1 MKQSRF
7 LAGVL
12 ALSAACATAPAPSGT
27 DTRPT
32 GAPVSS
38 NRLTPL
44 GTSTRVIDPPLVKVG
59 LLSDQPRVSFPRID
73 DGYILVSDAGPSR
86 INRGFSVAAPL
97 ADTPSVRYAVQVASL
112 SDATSAGALEEK
124 LRAETGQRADRVFDP
139 AGGAYRIIAGDFPDE
154 AAAIPLRDRLILGG
168 YGRDMIIVRR
178 PSDQSFQRVLQLIDD
193 EGERHNITTASLLV
207 LPAVKDPVLIGGKPY
222 RGGARLFINARGL
235 INVINELNLEDY
247 VRGVVPAEL
256 GPRVYD
262 ELEAQKA
269 QVMAART
276 YVVRRLG
283 EYTPEGYDI
292 CPTPA
297 CQVYGGMSIEEA
309 LSDQAVRDTAGLVIT
324 YEGKPIDS
332 LFTSTC
338 GGYTSDVAT
347 MFPGRTDP
355 YLKRA
360 SCIELDTV
368 PLAGRADSGML
379 TELQTDARLFN
390 ALAGIQEE
398 RPSWNAGEVVRAVT
412 AAASLAGYT
421 LPTAR
426 PPAAA
431 RRGDVL
437 RYLSEVWKL
446 QESAQALLE
455 PEDHAYFF
463 PQSRAE
469 DPPYLAA
476 SFLIKFRLLPTQHI
490 DRVALDAAMPREELS
505 ALLYSW
511 LKEMDA
517 VREINGRVASISARQ
532 LGIKAEGKVTRYDLP
547 AGIPVIRKISE
558 RSQEYSVAPVL
569 LGDRVTLIQ
578 MTRGNPVAVI
588 VQANFDGAAFDR
600 TSSYSNWTRSW
611 RADELVPLIA
621 RRNPIQSLTDIRVLG
636 VDASERV
643 TELEVTAEGGRT
655 FVLKGLPIRW
665 SLNVPDNLF
674 VYTKSKDRDGVDRYT
689 FFGKGWGHG
698 TGMCQVGAYGMATR
712 GWTADQIIKR
722 YYTGVE
728 IVKFTE
734 RPQN

>member
-12 ALSAACATAPAPSGT
+12 ALSAACATAPAPS
-27 DTRPT
+27 DNDRRPT

-86 INRGFSVAAPL
+86 INRGFRVAAPL

-112 SDATSAGALEEK
+112 SDSTSAGALEEK

-154 AAAIPLRDRLILGG
+154 AAAIPLRDRLILAG

-360 SCIELDTV
+360 SCIELDMV

-469 DPPYLAA
+469 DAPYLAA

-569 LGDRVTLIQ
+569 LGDRITLIQ

-712 GWTADQIIKR
+712 GWTAEQIIKR